1 MSFLRRYAYGLR
13 HTRNA
18 APPGRDARP
27 ASEPRHVG
35 ARLREQ
41 LPPNARRTGPRA
53 WADNVVVRYL
63 VQQYLSFRRTR
74 FVSYF
79 VRDTCDGSRRVCT
92 CTPIPAS
99 LRPAR
104 SRSHR
109 RRDPALLLYFDPMPL
124 VPGRLHL
131 GISYWQRGSET
142 SDGAPPSLNASC
154 LKATKPQR
162 LHLKA
167 AGG

>member
-1 MSFLRRYAYGLR
+1 MMLKDAHKRTMFAVRGAVSLASRPMRRVVPRSCRVRAQSGC
-13 HTRNA
+13 
-18 APPGRDARP
+18 PGGIVCR
-27 ASEPRHVG
+27 
-35 ARLREQ
+35 
-41 LPPNARRTGPRA
+41 GPRA

>member
-1 MSFLRRYAYGLR
+1 M
-13 HTRNA
+13 
-18 APPGRDARP
+18 
-27 ASEPRHVG
+27 
-35 ARLREQ
+35 
-41 LPPNARRTGPRA
+41 
-53 WADNVVVRYL
+53 
-63 VQQYLSFRRTR
+63 
-74 FVSYF
+74 SYF
-79 VRDTCDGSRRVCT
+79 VRDTCDGSRVHLHAR
-92 CTPIPAS
+92 IPAS
-99 LRPAR
+99 LGLREREAG
-104 SRSHR
+104 HR